1 MSPEGGIMQRTM
13 AALEHLET
21 LRAEADGAIGRL
33 VLDRPAKLNAMSRQM
48 LAELV
53 AAARW
58 FDALPDVKVVV
69 VRGEGR
75 AFTGGADIGAMGP
88 SDDGEASGREAT
100 DLGRRMAEAIGGM
113 RAMTIAAIHGHC
125 VGGGVVLA
133 VACDLRIAAEGTRF
147 SIPEVDLGLPLTWSG
162 IPRLV
167 RELGPALTKEL
178 VLLCRPFDAAEAHAM
193 RFVNRVV
200 LADELEGEA
209 ERWAEK
215 LASQPAYSLE
225 LTKKHVNAVAE
236 EAGSTAHSFREAETL
251 MEALRDEESLAAMA
265 RYLSARRR

>member
-1 MSPEGGIMQRTM
+1 M
-13 AALEHLET
+13 AVLDRLET
-21 LRAEADGAIGRL
+21 LRAETDGAIGRL

-48 LAELV
+48 LSELV
-53 AAARW
+53 AAAGW
-58 FDALPDVKVVV
+58 FDELPDVKVVV

-75 AFTGGADIGAMGP
+75 AFTAGADIGAM
-88 SDDGEASGREAT
+88 SADGDASGREAT

-133 VACDLRIAAEGTRF
+133 TACDLRIAAQGTRF
-147 SIPEVDLGLPLTWSG
+147 SIPEVDLGVPLTWSG

-167 RELGPALTKEL
+167 RELGPAVTKEL

-193 RFVNRVV
+193 RFINRVV
-200 LADELEGEA
+200 APEALAAEA
-209 ERWAEK
+209 EAWAEK
-215 LASQPAYSLE
+215 LASQPAYALE
-225 LTKKHVNAVAE
+225 LTKRHVNAVAE

-251 MEALRDEESLAAMA
+251 LEALRDEESLAVMA
-265 RYLSARRR
+265 RYIESLRS